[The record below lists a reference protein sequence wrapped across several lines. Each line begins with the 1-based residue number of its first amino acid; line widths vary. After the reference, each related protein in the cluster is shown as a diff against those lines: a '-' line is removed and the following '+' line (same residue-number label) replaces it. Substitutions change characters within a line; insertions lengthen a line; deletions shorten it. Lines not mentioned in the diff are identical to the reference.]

1 MRKKEKEV
9 TNREIDVL
17 KLLVLGYNNKEIAD
31 KLCITNHTVKAHLTQ
46 VYKKLGVTNRSKAIV
61 KVNENKLFFVE
72 A

>member
-1 MRKKEKEV
+1 MRKKEKEL